1 MSTQGAIAGVT
12 AVLQQVL
19 TDRVGAA
26 VNGAIVTARPLDK
39 AQPSEGKSVLNLFL
53 FQAVTNAA
61 FSNLP
66 MPGTHPAIDDRPPV
80 ALNLHYL
87 LTVFGKDD
95 TDEAPVEGHLL
106 LGAALRALLDQPS
119 LKRTDIRK
127 FAPNTDLDH
136 QVDLIRLTP
145 RAMTMDDVSKL
156 WTAFQAPYRLSTAI
170 EASCV
175 LIETRPPKPTPL
187 PVVKRGSEDRGPQAV
202 AHKPPLIE
210 RLAFGLVE
218 RPLPAALVSEDIHVI
233 GQGLTPPPG
242 QSAVLRV
249 EALDAQRTIDV
260 PLSAEDDRLDGTLAG
275 PSWRAG
281 TYRASVVHL
290 DNGAWAMD
298 SPDVP
303 MAVAP
308 RIDKLDAL
316 APGNRLPDDQTRVVM
331 IQAGAS
337 DGVLLEITVEPP
349 IEPGQAIEVQWRG
362 QHLERA
368 DPPATTPQDKVVFR
382 ARRPPDT
389 PIGATTPASP
399 IRLRVA
405 KVDSLPFGYVDRGQP
420 AKGFDLDPTQQVQ
433 IRWS

>member
-1 MSTQGAIAGVT
+1 VSTQGAIAGVT

-19 TDRVGAA
+19 TDRVSAA

-39 AQPSEGKSVLNLFL
+39 AQPTEGKSVLNLFL
-53 FQAVTNAA
+53 FQAVTNGA

-66 MPGTHPAIDDRPPV
+66 MPGTNPAIDDRPPV

-119 LKRTDIRK
+119 LKRSDIRK
-127 FAPNTDLDH
+127 FAPNTGLDH

-145 RAMTMDDVSKL
+145 KPMTTDDVSKL

-187 PVVKRGSEDRGPQAV
+187 PVVKRGSDDRGPEAV

-210 RLAFGLVE
+210 RLTFGLAE
-218 RPLPAALVSEDIHVI
+218 RPLPAALVGEDIHAI

-249 EALDAQRTIDV
+249 ESTDGQRSMDV
-260 PLSAEDDRLDGTLAG
+260 PLSSRGEDLDGTLAG
-275 PSWRAG
+275 LGWRAG

-290 DNGAWAMD
+290 DNGSWAMD

-308 RIDKLDAL
+308 RIDRLDAL
-316 APGNRLPDDQTRVVM
+316 APGNRLPDDQSRVVL
-331 IQAGAS
+331 IDAGAS
-337 DGVLLEITVEPP
+337 DGVLIEITVAPP
-349 IEPGQAIEVQWRG
+349 IEPGQAIEAQWRG
-362 QHLERA
+362 QHLQRT

-382 ARRPPDT
+382 ARRPPET

-405 KVDSLPFGYVDRGQP
+405 NVDSLPFDYVDRAKP
-420 AKGFDLDPTQQVQ
+420 ANGFEIDPTQQVQ
-433 IRWS
+433 IRWA

>member
-1 MSTQGAIAGVT
+1 VSTQGAIAGVT

-53 FQAVTNAA
+53 FQAVTNGA

-119 LKRTDIRK
+119 LKRSDIRK
-127 FAPNTDLDH
+127 FAPNTGLDR

-145 RAMTMDDVSKL
+145 KPMTTDDVSKL

-187 PVVKRGSEDRGPQAV
+187 PVVKRGSDDRGPEAV

-210 RLAFGLVE
+210 RLTFGLAE
-218 RPLPAALVSEDIHVI
+218 RPLPAALVGEDIHAI

-242 QSAVLRV
+242 HSAVLRV
-249 EALDAQRTIDV
+249 ESTDGQRSMDV
-260 PLSAEDDRLDGTLAG
+260 PLTARGQELDGTLAG
-275 PSWRAG
+275 LGWRAG

-290 DNGAWAMD
+290 DNGVWAMD
-298 SPDVP
+298 SPDIP

-308 RIDKLDAL
+308 RIDKLDAP
-316 APGNRLPDDQTRVVM
+316 APGSRLPDDQTRVVR
-331 IQAGAS
+331 IDAGAPDS
-337 DGVLLEITVEPP
+337 ALIEITVAPP

-362 QHLERA
+362 QHLARVDA
-368 DPPATTPQDKVVFR
+368 PATTPVDKVVYR
-382 ARRPPDT
+382 ARRPSDAAAGST
-389 PIGATTPASP
+389 SPASP

-405 KVDSLPFGYVDRGQP
+405 NVDSLPFDYHDRDRP
-420 AKGFDLDPTQQVQ
+420 ADGFDIDPAQQVQ
-433 IRWS
+433 IRWA

>member
-1 MSTQGAIAGVT
+1 VSTQGAIAGVT

-19 TDRVGAA
+19 SDRIGAA

-39 AQPSEGKSVLNLFL
+39 AQPTEGKSVLNLFL

-106 LGAALRALLDQPS
+106 LGAALRALMDQPT

-127 FAPNTDLDH
+127 FSPNTRLDN
-136 QVDLIRLTP
+136 QVDLIRITP
-145 RAMTMDDVSKL
+145 KAMTTDDVSKL

-175 LIETRPPKPTPL
+175 LIETRPPKPTPV
-187 PVVKRGSEDRGPQAV
+187 PVVRRGSEDRGPEAV
-202 AHKPPLIE
+202 AHRPPLIE
-210 RLAFGLVE
+210 RLTFGLAA
-218 RPLPAALVSEDIHVI
+218 RPLPAALVGDEVHVI
-233 GQGLTPPPG
+233 GQGLAPSPG

-249 EALDAQRTIDV
+249 EALDGKRSIEV
-260 PLSAEDDRLDGTLAG
+260 PLTSRGDDLDGIIAG
-275 PSWRAG
+275 ADWRAG
-281 TYRASVVHL
+281 TYRAALVHL
-290 DNGAWAMD
+290 DNGNWAMD

-308 RIDKLDAL
+308 RIEKLDAL
-316 APGNRLPDDQTRVVM
+316 APGGPLPPDETRVVR
-331 IQAGAS
+331 IDANAPDS
-337 DGVLLEITVEPP
+337 VLIEITVAPP
-349 IEPGQAIEVQWRG
+349 IEPGQAIEVQWAG
-362 QHLERA
+362 QHLLRA

-382 ARRPPDT
+382 ARRPPET
-389 PIGATTPASP
+389 PAGSTTPASL

-405 KVDSLPFGYVDRGQP
+405 NVDSLPFDYVNRAEP
-420 AKGFDLDPTQQVQ
+420 ASGFAIDKTQQVQ
-433 IRWS
+433 IKWA